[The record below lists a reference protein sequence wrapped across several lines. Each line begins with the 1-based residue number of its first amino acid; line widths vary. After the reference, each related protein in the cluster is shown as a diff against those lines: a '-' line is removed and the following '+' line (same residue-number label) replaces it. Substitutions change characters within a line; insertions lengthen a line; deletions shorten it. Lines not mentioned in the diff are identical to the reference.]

1 MHSNPYALSLNL
13 FQSFIFHDLHHE
25 MVLCVAFSHDGEEV
39 VAGGMSGHVKVG
51 PVALNYFKAA
61 CVEVHFAAD
70 FQPPRA
76 LTTPPNRRPQGTR
89 QRLQILRGW
98 EVRLKEGGFI
108 EQPEFAF
115 NIALQLIRVHL
126 TPMLFL
132 QRKPF

>member
-1 MHSNPYALSLNL
+1 
-13 FQSFIFHDLHHE
+13 

-51 PVALNYFKAA
+51 PVTLNYLEAA

-76 LTTPPNRRPQGTR
+76 LATPPNRRPQGTR

-98 EVRLKEGGFI
+98 EVRPKEGGYI
-108 EQPEFAF
+108 ELPEF
-115 NIALQLIRVHL
+115 
-126 TPMLFL
+126 T
-132 QRKPF
+132 

>member
-1 MHSNPYALSLNL
+1 
-13 FQSFIFHDLHHE
+13 

-51 PVALNYFKAA
+51 PVTLNYLEAA

-76 LTTPPNRRPQGTR
+76 LATPPNRRPQGTR

-98 EVRLKEGGFI
+98 EVRLKEGGYI
-108 EQPEFAF
+108 EPPEFAL
-115 NIALQLIRVHL
+115 NIALE
-126 TPMLFL
+126 FL
-132 QRKPF
+132 RFYLMMPLLLGFFF